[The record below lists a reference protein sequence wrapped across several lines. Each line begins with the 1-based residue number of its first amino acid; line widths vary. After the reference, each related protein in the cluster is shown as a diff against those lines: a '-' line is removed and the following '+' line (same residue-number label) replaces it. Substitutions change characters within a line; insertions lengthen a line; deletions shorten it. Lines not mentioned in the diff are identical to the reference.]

1 MSLNLV
7 PASGRQTVGA
17 ANGGKVYPFNNI
29 STTPQQV
36 IGANPGRAKLTFHNP
51 GAQDIMVAP
60 AIQANGQTL
69 TVSTALLGGCYRVFA
84 NGGDRVIEGECQTAW
99 QAFSVSG
106 SSLPLTVSES
116 NV

>member
-1 MSLNLV
+1 MISASGAQTIG
-7 PASGRQTVGA
+7 PASG
-17 ANGGKVYPFNNI
+17 GKVTPFNTI

-36 IGANPGRAKLTFHNP
+36 IGPNPNRASIMFHNP
-51 GAQDIMVAP
+51 GPQDIIVAP
-60 AIQANGQTL
+60 TIQANGQPL
-69 TVSTALLGGCYRVFA
+69 TVLTSLLGGGFRVFA
-84 NGGDRVIEGECQTAW
+84 NGGTLMLTGECQTAY